1 MPQRQQLLATIYSTI
16 EEFNR
21 NPPDDGVRIEPAETT
36 TLFGP
41 GSALDSLGLVTF
53 IVALEKSLARDAGLV
68 VTLADEKA
76 MSQRTSPFR
85 SVATLADYLEQLART
100 PR

>member
-1 MPQRQQLLATIYSTI
+1 MERQQILATIYSTI
-16 EEFNR
+16 DEVNASQPE
-21 NPPDDGVRIEPAETT
+21 GARIVAAESTM
-36 TLFGP
+36 LFGP
-41 GSALDSLGLVTF
+41 GAALDSLGLVTF
-53 IVALEKSLARDAGLV
+53 VVALEQSLAREHGLQ

-85 SVATLADYLEQLART
+85 SVATLADYVEQLARA